1 VRGIL
6 VLAAAALITFLASR
20 DVREDLRPQPTDVD
34 TRLNY
39 ALFDFQALLLDKEGR
54 LAMTIEAPL
63 LRNNARSGVGSITRP
78 EIFVREAGNEWR
90 IKARSA
96 VVSADHEFVSLT
108 GDVRMQRYN
117 AIDSDRLEIDTRDLL
132 VSVTPRIATT
142 DAGITMRHAGDR
154 LKATGM
160 KLDMVANRYEMLN
173 NVSAF
178 YDTP

>member
-1 VRGIL
+1 
-6 VLAAAALITFLASR
+6 
-20 DVREDLRPQPTDVD
+20 
-34 TRLNY
+34 
-39 ALFDFQALLLDKEGR
+39 
-54 LAMTIEAPL
+54 
-63 LRNNARSGVGSITRP
+63 VGSITRP

-117 AIDSDRLEIDTRDLL
+117 AVDSDRLEIDTRDLL